1 MNNVN
6 KSYPKIES
14 QVYSISDIQC
24 LLSISRSAAYAYINK
39 VYGMQEPFTVIKIG
53 TSYRI
58 PRAGFDRWL
67 QGKNQKSAENGGN
80 SEN

>member
-1 MNNVN
+1 MKNLN
-6 KSYPKIES
+6 KSYPKMES
-14 QVYSISDIQC
+14 QVYSIPDIQC

-39 VYGMQEPFTVIKIG
+39 VYEMQEPFAVIKIG

-67 QGKNQKSAENGGN
+67 QGEIPKSVENG
-80 SEN
+80 ENFEN